1 MCAWSTK
8 KNFHLNIR
16 KVCAKCRKFCHL
28 KSSCRNIFCHIDSCQ
43 KPYLSK
49 RLTLIHQRF
58 ITNVSEENF
67 WSQIFLQKG
76 SLSQNFLQKGSW
88 SQIFL
93 LKWVWFR
100 IILQKVFSQTFLQ
113 KGVWLKH
120 FCRNVCDLISF
131 CRKFYLKSSCSKVC
145 DLVSFCWKVWN
156 LGFFC
161 TKIFIANLL
170 VERLHDLRSFCRK
183 VCDIKFSAER
193 CVI

>member
-8 KNFHLNIR
+8 NISTIILGKCVLSAENFVISNL
-16 KVCAKCRKFCHL
+16 L
-28 KSSCRNIFCHIDSCQ
+28 PHILCQ
-43 KPYLSK
+43 KPYLSE

-67 WSQIFLQKG
+67 WFQIFLQKG

-131 CRKFYLKSSCSKVC
+131 CRKFYLTSSCSKVC

-156 LGFFC
+156 LGFFS
-161 TKIFIANLL
+161 TKIFTANLL
-170 VERLHDLRSFCRK
+170 AERLHDLRSFCRK